1 MKQKK
6 ELNEKN
12 ARALEQEELENVN
25 GGMKLEFS
33 KSPKT
38 IKPIL
43 NFIFRTKKEQN

>member
-25 GGMKLEFS
+25 GGRKLGVMN
-33 KSPKT
+33 SPKT
-38 IKPIL
+38 IKPVL
-43 NFIFRTKKEQN
+43 DFIFKIKKEQN